1 MQNPA
6 RGFTL
11 IELLIVIAIIGVL
24 AAVLIPN
31 LIRARDTAIN
41 RAAQAHAQNV
51 AKAAFAYITEDPNR
65 TVILTNDC
73 TGGYTAGGYSAPN
86 ANGSVISCT
95 VADSNNDN
103 LPEVSV
109 TSSRGLAYTYNLP

>member
-1 MQNPA
+1 MLNSA

-31 LIRARDTAIN
+31 LIRARDTALN
-41 RAAQAHAQNV
+41 RAAQTHAQNV
-51 AKAAFAYITEDPNR
+51 AKAAFAYVTEDPNR
-65 TVILTNDC
+65 TVIVTSDC
-73 TGGYTAGGYSAPN
+73 TTGYTAGPYSAPN
-86 ANGSVISCT
+86 ANGSVIACT
-95 VADSNNDN
+95 VADANNDN

-109 TSSRGLAYTYNLP
+109 TSSRGLTYTYNLP